1 MTGLVA
7 ATFNTSITEILSW
20 PVEELLAWHE
30 LALEAD
36 VRRGS

>member
-7 ATFNTSITEILSW
+7 ATFNTSITEILTW

-30 LALEAD
+30 LARDLD
-36 VRRGS
+36 QRGD